1 MNLRIKRS
9 RRLVAPIFNGLP
21 LVLALVAALTM
32 APAAPVRAG
41 VVSDAIEAVADWV
54 SGVESAVS
62 SWFSKT
68 WADIKVLD
76 RDEAAAIAVRR
87 TALENPAQ
95 LAAMAD
101 QVGFKLTEYRI
112 DQLEQ
117 RVVVLEFIYDRVV
130 DSETRLSLWR
140 EILQVENTPLRPE
153 LELMRVLLDASDW
166 RQIEGGSGY
175 VMAGVEIEAGQRL
188 STRLIF
194 QAQGDAQ

>member
-1 MNLRIKRS
+1 
-9 RRLVAPIFNGLP
+9 
-21 LVLALVAALTM
+21 M